1 MWYLALFCT
10 PLVSFLREGGET
22 DQEDC
27 ACAIAYWT
35 RGLLRN
41 GPHTRL
47 LGTERAGPEASAMA
61 ATSRASA
68 SGATTTCGGGEEAPG
83 VLASPL
89 FVPGTPCAFSP
100 QERRFLAL
108 SGPDGRLRVWETASS
123 RLHHEYVP
131 SAHLSAA
138 CTCLAWA
145 PPGAGG
151 GRQSPGSKEGPQR
164 KKRKSEAVV
173 AGEQLDLLAIGTAVG
188 SILLYSTVKGEL
200 QSKLNGHD
208 NKINC
213 VRWHQDNGC
222 LYSCSDDKH
231 IVEWNVETC
240 KVKCK
245 WKGDNSS
252 VSSLCISPDGRMLL
266 SAGRSIK
273 LWDLETKEVYRHFT
287 GHAAAVSTLRFITI
301 RPPNENQP
309 FDGITGLYF
318 LSGAVHDRLL
328 SVWQVRSDRKERNAV
343 LSFTVTDEPIHIDLT
358 ISESKDEPVK
368 LAVVCRDGQL
378 HLFEQVLNGSCKKP
392 LTSQCSIQIA
402 TPGEGNDS
410 TPKPVPILAAAF
422 CPDKESLLIVYGN
435 SLQPVIEKVSLNSTE
450 SHVCLVRDVKKTLM
464 LKTEMAVTKVKTPIV
479 NSEVKMLVPGIPGH
493 SAAIRSSVSGEKTEI
508 KRKSTTDGK
517 EQTLEDRLGAMD
529 IDVMKMKQTSGLPQ
543 TDNFAVLL
551 VQGLESS
558 DPEILN
564 KVLQTKKEAVIKKTV
579 ARMPV
584 HAVVPLLHE
593 LTKRLQGHPYSAS
606 QMVRWLKSV
615 LTTHASYLSTLPDL
629 VPQLGMLYQL
639 MESRVKTLQKLS
651 RLHGKLYLIIT
662 QVAALEQAQ
671 DVTDVDQ
678 TAKLVYEEESSEE
691 GSDDEMVVEK
701 DSDENW
707 DEDDEGEESENDKQ
721 NKLSDDEQE
730 MAIEKEINGESDL
743 DPENESEEE

>member
-1 MWYLALFCT
+1 MAAAGAGSST
-10 PLVSFLREGGET
+10 GDTARGGE
-22 DQEDC
+22 Q
-27 ACAIAYWT
+27 
-35 RGLLRN
+35 
-41 GPHTRL
+41 
-47 LGTERAGPEASAMA
+47 A
-61 ATSRASA
+61 AAFET
-68 SGATTTCGGGEEAPG
+68 P
-83 VLASPL
+83 V
-89 FVPGTPCAFSP
+89 FVARTPCAFSP
-100 QERRFLAL
+100 RERRFLAL

-151 GRQSPGSKEGPQR
+151 GRPSPSKEGPQR
-164 KKRKSEAVV
+164 KKRKSEAVE

-188 SILLYSTVKGEL
+188 SILLYSTIRGEL
-200 QSKLNGHD
+200 QSKLSGHD
-208 NKINC
+208 GKVNC

-231 IVEWNVETC
+231 IVEWNTQTC

-252 VSSLCISPDGRMLL
+252 VSSLCISPDGKMLL

-287 GHAAAVSTLRFITI
+287 GHATAVSMLMFITV
-301 RPPNENQP
+301 RPSNENQP

-318 LSGAVHDRLL
+318 LSGAMHDRLL
-328 SVWQVRSDRKERNAV
+328 SVWQVRSDRKEKNAV
-343 LSFTVTDEPIHIDLT
+343 MSFTVPDEPIHVDLT
-358 ISESKDEPVK
+358 VSESKEEPVK

-378 HLFEQVLNGSCKKP
+378 HLFEQVLNGYCKKP
-392 LTSQCSIQIA
+392 LTSKCTIQIA
-402 TPGEGNDS
+402 TPGEGHES
-410 TPKPVPILAAAF
+410 TPTPVPVLAAAF
-422 CPDKESLLIVYGN
+422 CSDKESLLLVYGN
-435 SLQPVIEKVSLNSTE
+435 SLQPVLERVALNTTE
-450 SHVCLVRDVKKTLM
+450 SHVCLVRDIQKTLT
-464 LKTEMAVTKVKTPIV
+464 LKTEMVVTKVKTPVV
-479 NSEVKMLVPGIPGH
+479 NSEVKTLVPGIPGH
-493 SAAIRSSVSGEKTEI
+493 SAAIKTSSRKEKIET
-508 KRKSTTDGK
+508 KRKPGGQEESI
-517 EQTLEDRLGAMD
+517 EDRLGAMD
-529 IDVMKMKQTSGLPQ
+529 IDVMKTKPSPGGLPQ

-551 VQGLESS
+551 VQGLESN

-564 KVLQTKKEAVIKKTV
+564 KVLQTKKEAIIKKTV
-579 ARMPV
+579 ARIPV
-584 HAVVPLLHE
+584 YAVIPLLHE

-615 LTTHASYLSTLPDL
+615 LTIHASYLSTLPDL

-671 DVTDVDQ
+671 DVPDVDQ

-691 GSDDEMVVEK
+691 GSDDEMAAER

-707 DEDDEGEESENDKQ
+707 DEDDENEEEEENEEKDD
-721 NKLSDDEQE
+721 LSDDEQE
-730 MAIEKEINGESDL
+730 MAVEKEINGESDL

>member
-1 MWYLALFCT
+1 MRSALRRVRLRDGPNTWLAAG
-10 PLVSFLREGGET
+10 PI
-22 DQEDC
+22 
-27 ACAIAYWT
+27 AC
-35 RGLLRN
+35 
-41 GPHTRL
+41 L
-47 LGTERAGPEASAMA
+47 LGTERAGLEVSAMA
-61 ATSRASA
+61 AVAGAGVSA
-68 SGATTTCGGGEEAPG
+68 GDTACGDEAAAFQTP
-83 VLASPL
+83 VFLA
-89 FVPGTPCAFSP
+89 GTPCAFSP
-100 QERRFLAL
+100 HEQRLLAL

-151 GRQSPGSKEGPQR
+151 GRASITKEGPQR
-164 KKRKSEAVV
+164 KKRKSEAVE
-173 AGEQLDLLAIGTAVG
+173 AGERLDLLAIGTAAG
-188 SILLYSTVKGEL
+188 SILLYSTIKGEL
-200 QSKLNGHD
+200 QSKLSGHD

-213 VRWHQDNGC
+213 VRWHQNNGC

-231 IVEWNVETC
+231 IVEWNTQTC

-252 VSSLCISPDGRMLL
+252 VSSLCISPDGKMLL

-287 GHAAAVSTLRFITI
+287 GHSTSVSTLMFITV

-343 LSFTVTDEPIHIDLT
+343 MSFMVTDEPIHIDLT
-358 ISESKDEPVK
+358 ISESKEEPVT
-368 LAVVCRDGQL
+368 LAAVCRDGQL

-392 LTSQCSIQIA
+392 LTSKCTIQVA
-402 TPGEGNDS
+402 TSGEDSDS
-410 TPKPVPILAAAF
+410 TPKPIPILAAAI
-422 CPDKESLLIVYGN
+422 CSDKESLLLVYGN
-435 SLQPVIEKVSLNSTE
+435 SLHPVFERVTINTTE
-450 SHVCLVRDVKKTLM
+450 PHICLVRDIQKTLT
-464 LKTEMAVTKVKTPIV
+464 LKTEMAITKVKTPII
-479 NSEVKMLVPGIPGH
+479 NSEVKTLVPGIPGH
-493 SAAIRSSVSGEKTEI
+493 SAAIKSTFREEKI
-508 KRKSTTDGK
+508 ANKRKSTTAGK
-517 EQTLEDRLGAMD
+517 EESIEDRLGAMD
-529 IDVMKMKQTSGLPQ
+529 IDVTKVKQSSGGLPQ

-558 DPEILN
+558 DPGILN
-564 KVLQTKKEAVIKKTV
+564 KVLQARKEAVIKKTV

-584 HAVVPLLHE
+584 YAVIPLLHE

-606 QMVRWLKSV
+606 QMVRWLKAV
-615 LTTHASYLSTLPDL
+615 LTMHASYLSTLPDL

-671 DVTDVDQ
+671 DVADVDQ

-691 GSDDEMVVEK
+691 GSDDEMVAEK

-707 DEDDEGEESENDKQ
+707 DEDDEKEESEENDERDE
-721 NKLSDDEQE
+721 LSDDEQE
-730 MAIEKEINGESDL
+730 MAVEKEINGESDL

>member
-1 MWYLALFCT
+1 
-10 PLVSFLREGGET
+10 
-22 DQEDC
+22 
-27 ACAIAYWT
+27 
-35 RGLLRN
+35 
-41 GPHTRL
+41 
-47 LGTERAGPEASAMA
+47 MA
-61 ATSRASA
+61 AAGASA
-68 SGATTTCGGGEEAPG
+68 SASDTTCGCGERAT
-83 VLASPL
+83 AAQSPL
-89 FVPGTPCAFSP
+89 FVTGTPCAFSP
-100 QERRFLAL
+100 HERRFLAL

-151 GRQSPGSKEGPQR
+151 GGGGGGGDRSPPTKEGPQR
-164 KKRKSEAVV
+164 KKRKSEPVGAS
-173 AGEQLDLLAIGTAVG
+173 GQLDLLAIGTADG
-188 SILLYSTVKGEL
+188 SILLYSTIKGEL
-200 QSKLNGHD
+200 QNKLSGHD
-208 NKINC
+208 SKINC
-213 VRWHQDNGC
+213 VRWNQFNGC
-222 LYSCSDDKH
+222 LYSCSDDKQ
-231 IVEWNVETC
+231 IVEWNTQTC
-240 KVKCK
+240 RVKCK

-252 VSSLCISPDGRMLL
+252 VSSLCISPDGKMLL

-287 GHAAAVSTLRFITI
+287 GHATAVSMLIFITLR
-301 RPPNENQP
+301 PASENQP

-328 SVWQVRSDRKERNAV
+328 SVWQVRSDRKEKNAV
-343 LSFTVTDEPIHIDLT
+343 MNFTVTNEPIHIDLT
-358 ISESKDEPVK
+358 ISETKEEPVK
-368 LAVVCRDGQL
+368 IAVVCRDGQL
-378 HLFEQVLNGSCKKP
+378 HIFEQILNGYCKKP
-392 LTSQCSIQIA
+392 LTSKCTIQIA
-402 TPGEGNDS
+402 TPGEGGDS

-422 CPDKESLLIVYGN
+422 CSDKESLLLVYGN
-435 SLQPVIEKVSLNSTE
+435 SLQPVLERVSLNTTE
-450 SHVCLVRDVKKTLM
+450 SHLCLVRDIQKTLT
-464 LKTEMAVTKVKTPIV
+464 LKTEMAVTKVKMPLI
-479 NSEVKMLVPGIPGH
+479 NSEVKTLVPGIPGH
-493 SAAIRSSVSGEKTEI
+493 SAAVRPLSCREKNET
-508 KRKSTTDGK
+508 KRKADSK
-517 EQTLEDRLGAMD
+517 EESIEDRLGAMD
-529 IDVMKMKQTSGLPQ
+529 IDVMKAKQSSGGLPQ

-584 HAVVPLLHE
+584 HAVIPLLHE

-615 LTTHASYLSTLPDL
+615 LTIHASYLSTLPDL

-651 RLHGKLYLIIT
+651 RLHGKLYLIVT
-662 QVAALEQAQ
+662 QVAALEKAQ
-671 DVTDVDQ
+671 DVPDVDQ

-691 GSDDEMVVEK
+691 GSDDEMAVEK

-707 DEDDEGEESENDKQ
+707 DEDDEGEAEENDEKEDA
-721 NKLSDDEQE
+721 SDDDQE
-730 MAIEKEINGESDL
+730 MDVDKEINGESDL

>member
-1 MWYLALFCT
+1 MAAAGAGVAAC
-10 PLVSFLREGGET
+10 GGER
-22 DQEDC
+22 E
-27 ACAIAYWT
+27 AA
-35 RGLLRN
+35 
-41 GPHTRL
+41 
-47 LGTERAGPEASAMA
+47 ASA
-61 ATSRASA
+61 AT
-68 SGATTTCGGGEEAPG
+68 ATP
-83 VLASPL
+83 
-89 FVPGTPCAFSP
+89 FVVGTPCAFSP
-100 QERRFLAL
+100 NERRLLAL
-108 SGPDGRLRVWETASS
+108 SGPDGRLRVWETPSS
-123 RLHHEYVP
+123 RLQHEYVP

-145 PPGAGG
+145 PPGAGAAGG
-151 GRQSPGSKEGPQR
+151 GRPSPNKEGPQR
-164 KKRKSEAVV
+164 KKRKSEAVE
-173 AGEQLDLLAIGTAVG
+173 ADEKLDLLAIGTAVG
-188 SILLYSTVKGEL
+188 SILLYSTIKGEL
-200 QSKLNGHD
+200 QSKLDGHD

-222 LYSCSDDKH
+222 LYSCSDDKN
-231 IVEWNVETC
+231 IVEWNTQTC

-252 VSSLCISPDGRMLL
+252 VSSLCISPDGKMLL

-287 GHAAAVSTLRFITI
+287 GHATAVSTLAFITV

-328 SVWQVRSDRKERNAV
+328 SVWQVRSDRKEKNAV
-343 LSFTVTDEPIHIDLT
+343 MSFTVTDEPIHVDLT
-358 ISESKDEPVK
+358 VSESKEEPVK
-368 LAVVCRDGQL
+368 LAAVCRDGQL
-378 HLFEQVLNGSCKKP
+378 HLFEQILNGYCKKP
-392 LTSQCSIQIA
+392 LTSSRTIQIA
-402 TPGEGNDS
+402 TPGEGTDS
-410 TPKPVPILAAAF
+410 TPKPVPILSAAF
-422 CPDKESLLIVYGN
+422 CSDKQTLTLVYGN
-435 SLQPVIEKVSLNSTE
+435 SLQPVIERVSLNTSE
-450 SHVCLVRDVKKTLM
+450 SHTCLIRDVQKTM
-464 LKTEMAVTKVKTPIV
+464 ALKTEMAVTKVKTPVV
-479 NSEVKMLVPGIPGH
+479 NSEVKMLMPGIPGH
-493 SAAIRSSVSGEKTEI
+493 SAAIKSSSCREKIES
-508 KRKSTTDGK
+508 KRKPGGK
-517 EQTLEDRLGAMD
+517 EESIEDRLGAMD
-529 IDVMKMKQTSGLPQ
+529 IDVMKIKSPSGGLPQ

-564 KVLQTKKEAVIKKTV
+564 KVLQVRKEVLIKKTV
-579 ARMPV
+579 ARIPV
-584 HAVVPLLHE
+584 HAVIPLLHE

-615 LTTHASYLSTLPDL
+615 LTMHASYLSTLPDL

-651 RLHGKLYLIIT
+651 RLHGKLYLVIT

-671 DVTDVDQ
+671 EKTDVNQ

-691 GSDDEMVVEK
+691 DSDDEIAAEK

-707 DEDDEGEESENDKQ
+707 DEDEDDEGEESEEKDEGEEQSN
-721 NKLSDDEQE
+721 NEQE
-730 MAIEKEINGESDL
+730 MAVEKEINGESDL